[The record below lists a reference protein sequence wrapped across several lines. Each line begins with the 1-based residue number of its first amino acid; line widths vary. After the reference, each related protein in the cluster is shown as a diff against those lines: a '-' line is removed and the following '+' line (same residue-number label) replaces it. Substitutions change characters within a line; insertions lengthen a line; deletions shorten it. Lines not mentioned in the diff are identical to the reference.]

1 MKRYAFCLLA
11 LLGASA
17 ARADDLFYED
27 GAKAVNRTLII
38 GNVIY
43 EQVQIVGRVPGGQ
56 VELKVKG
63 GRNLVVPE
71 KRVPPLWSSAMD
83 KREGQR
89 RISAQRGIDPAGN
102 AIGAVNITGRE
113 KTEVKSLS
121 NRAFE
126 MRALAD
132 ERCYAPC
139 SVTKADGTMM
149 QGVLLGF
156 RGRRSEVLFSNYYA
170 VAWVGMYYFHPAT
183 ADRLSMMDI
192 KEQEG
197 ENGGKTDE
205 IIEQVKDTPP
215 KAPERDP
222 EVRLVDIMTHGP
234 DYNPEPPSAES
245 PNPPVVMT
253 REQREIRDRAAK
265 IWPRDYKM
273 QLKEVERQEEAC
285 QRITQWSGTPPSG
298 LSKTE
303 WEEIWLRA
311 RRDWPGNYRMQV
323 QEIQEQME
331 ALAALKRSG
340 PQASNGAR

>member
-1 MKRYAFCLLA
+1 MQRYAFCLLA

-63 GRNLVVPE
+63 GNSLVVPE
-71 KRVPPLWSSAMD
+71 RRVPPLWSSAMD

-89 RISAQRGIDPAGN
+89 RISAQRGIGPGGKP
-102 AIGAVNITGRE
+102 IGTANITGQE

-132 ERCYAPC
+132 ERCYVPC

-170 VAWVGMYYFHPAT
+170 VAWVGTYYFHPAT

-192 KEQEG
+192 KEE
-197 ENGGKTDE
+197 ERESGGKPDE
-205 IIEQVKDTPP
+205 LTEPVQDTPP

-222 EVRLVDIMTHGP
+222 AVRLVDIMTHGP
-234 DYNPEPPSAES
+234 DYEPEPAPAE
-245 PNPPVVMT
+245 PPAPPVTMT
-253 REQREIRDRAAK
+253 REQREIRSRAAK

-285 QRITQWSGTPPSG
+285 HQISQWSGTPPSG

-303 WEEIWLRA
+303 WEEIWLRS

-323 QEIQEQME
+323 QEIREQME
-331 ALAALKRSG
+331 ALSVLKKG
-340 PQASNGAR
+340 GHQASDGER